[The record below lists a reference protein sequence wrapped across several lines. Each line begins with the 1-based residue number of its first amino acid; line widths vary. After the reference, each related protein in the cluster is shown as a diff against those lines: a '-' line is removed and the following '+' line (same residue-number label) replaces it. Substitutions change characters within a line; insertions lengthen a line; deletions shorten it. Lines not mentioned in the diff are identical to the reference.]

1 MVGIEKSSYGPS
13 STISGA
19 VNRIQEWVEK
29 LSSGSRLSSA
39 MSDPA
44 GMGIVEKLRAELAEM
59 RQGTNNLSDG
69 LSFVQTA
76 EASAGHIQSNL
87 ERMNEL
93 AAQASTGT
101 YSNEQKQLMQHEF
114 DQLADTNDRIAKDT
128 QFNGMQVHK
137 DGFITIEFGNGKS
150 IEIKTQDIGSVE
162 GDLIK
167 ESNSVSEKL
176 QTAIQEMS
184 SYRGALGAT
193 SSRLEDGNEA
203 VATEVENLTQT
214 VSRISDL
221 DTASA
226 VAAKTTEDI
235 VTQSAVASQ
244 VHADSFSQEILKL
257 LG

>member
-13 STISGA
+13 STISAA

-29 LSSGSRLSSA
+29 LSSGSRLASA

-44 GMGIVEKLRAELAEM
+44 GMGIVERLRADLAEM

-69 LSFVQTA
+69 LSLVQTA
-76 EASAGHIQSNL
+76 EASAGQIQNNL

-93 AAQASTGT
+93 AAQVSTGT

-114 DQLADTNDRIAKDT
+114 DQLADANNRIAKDT
-128 QFNGMQVHK
+128 HFNGIQVHK
-137 DGFITIEFGNGKS
+137 DGNMTIEFGNGNS
-150 IEIKTQDIGSVE
+150 IEIKTRDIGSIE
-162 GDLIK
+162 GDLVR
-167 ESNSVSEKL
+167 ESESVSEKL

-193 SSRLEDGNEA
+193 SSRLEDGSEV
-203 VATEVENLTQT
+203 VATEIENLTQT

-226 VAAKTTEDI
+226 VAAKTSEDV
-235 VTQSAVASQ
+235 VTQSAVAAQ
-244 VHADSFSQEILKL
+244 VHADSFSQVILKL